1 MADALVERGA
11 HGFGEAA
18 VVERGGVR
26 AGVDDHLVHLAVDV
40 VGGDAG
46 LDDGLGEVEDLRG
59 EETGGAHLLDAL
71 GVVDLRALGHVREE
85 AAVRVRGLGD
95 AGRDVLLGG
104 HLALGQARAA
114 LEVALVLGS
123 GEVPEK
129 LGETL
134 LAGGDDE
141 GARAAGRGVA
151 GTARHRGGEG
161 ETAAREGGALAARA
175 GDGGAREGTG
185 GDPAGRGETRH
196 VATDGGGGHVRGRSA
211 TGYAAAEPIE
221 SHLRPSTPTRWV
233 TTTRRIV
240 CARSARRAIPSG
252 GEEAFLE

>member
-1 MADALVERGA
+1 MPGLTMDSAKSRTCAARRPAARIFSIPSASWTRGRSDMSGRKPLSAYGGPMPGGTCCLADTLPLVRRGRPWKSPSSL
-11 HGFGEAA
+11 GAA
-18 VVERGGVR
+18 RF
-26 AGVDDHLVHLAVDV
+26 A
-40 VGGDAG
+40 
-46 LDDGLGEVEDLRG
+46 
-59 EETGGAHLLDAL
+59 
-71 GVVDLRALGHVREE
+71 
-85 AAVRVRGLGD
+85 
-95 AGRDVLLGG
+95 
-104 HLALGQARAA
+104 
-114 LEVALVLGS
+114 
-123 GEVPEK
+123 EK

-151 GTARHRGGEG
+151 GTARYRGGEG
-161 ETAAREGGALAARA
+161 ETAAQEGGALAARA

-240 CARSARRAIPSG
+240 GARISARRAIPSG